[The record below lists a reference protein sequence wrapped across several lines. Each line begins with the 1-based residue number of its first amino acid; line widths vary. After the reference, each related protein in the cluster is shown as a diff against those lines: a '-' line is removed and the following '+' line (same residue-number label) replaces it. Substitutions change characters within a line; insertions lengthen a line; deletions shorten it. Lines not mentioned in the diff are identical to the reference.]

1 MIFTKDDIF
10 DDIDYINF
18 QGHSFVITGTFTIGS
33 RSQVK
38 NIIIERGGIIKSR
51 LSGNINYL
59 IVGEVASAGWK
70 HGNYGNKIEEA
81 LKIKKEK
88 DFLNLKIVHEQSFI
102 KSLDKTTK
110 KKKENFIDSLK
121 ECFQKEK
128 KNPIKPSSS
137 MLIDDYGQKV
147 KSKHFKTDNPFKEI
161 LHILS
166 LHGVF
171 YYHDY
176 VQFVRYLYDMLP
188 KQQQEQHIDEIVLKI
203 HSMILN
209 SLNMLA
215 KGRIES
221 ANKLKTTK
229 GKLNRLQKDYDYA
242 VEWIGCYMTKD
253 IQKVINTILD
263 EKNKIKNCI
272 ELKEMASK
280 QDGEEN

>member
-10 DDIDYINF
+10 DDVSSIDF
-18 QGHSFVITGTFTIGS
+18 QGRSFVLTGTFTIGS
-33 RSQVK
+33 RGQVK
-38 NIIIERGGIIKSR
+38 NIIIQRGGIIKSR

-59 IVGEVASAGWK
+59 IVGEVASEGWK

-88 DFLNLKIVHEQSFI
+88 DFLELKIVHEQSFI
-102 KSLDKTTK
+102 KSLDKTVEDK
-110 KKKENFIDSLK
+110 EENFIDSLK
-121 ECFQKEK
+121 ECFLKEE
-128 KNPIKPSSS
+128 KNPIKPSSGI
-137 MLIDDYGQKV
+137 LIDDYGKEV
-147 KSKHFKTDNPFKEI
+147 KSKHFQTDDPFKEI

-166 LHGVF
+166 LHGVL

-188 KQQQEQHIDEIVLKI
+188 KQQQEQHLDEIVLKI

-209 SLNMLA
+209 SVNMLA

-221 ANKLKTTK
+221 VNKLKTTK

-242 VEWIGCYMTKD
+242 VNWVGCYMTKD
-253 IQKVINTILD
+253 VQKIIDTILD

-280 QDGEEN
+280 QDEEE

>member
-10 DDIDYINF
+10 DDIDYIDF
-18 QGHSFVITGTFTIGS
+18 QGRSFVLTGTFTIGS

-38 NIIIERGGIIKSR
+38 NIIIERGGIVKSR

-59 IVGEVASAGWK
+59 IVGEVASDGWK
-70 HGNYGNKIEEA
+70 HGNYGNKIEET

-88 DFLNLKIVHEQSFI
+88 DFLDLKIVHEQSFI
-102 KSLDKTTK
+102 KSLDKTAEDK
-110 KKKENFIDSLK
+110 EENFIDSLK
-121 ECFQKEK
+121 ECFLNER

-147 KSKHFKTDNPFKEI
+147 KSKHFKTDDPFKEI

-188 KQQQEQHIDEIVLKI
+188 KQQQEQHLDEIVLKI

-209 SLNMLA
+209 SVNMLA

-221 ANKLKTTK
+221 ACQLKTLK
-229 GKLNRLQKDYDYA
+229 GKLNRLQKDYDDI
-242 VEWIGCYMTKD
+242 VEWVGCYMTKD
-253 IQKVINTILD
+253 IQKIIDTILD
-263 EKNKIKNCI
+263 KKN
-272 ELKEMASK
+272 ELKEIASK
-280 QDGEEN
+280 Q